1 MQDST
6 YTSLWCTDGALLLA
20 FFPASQH
27 AENQFAENQKSKVPR
42 AYKSYNV
49 SLKTGY
55 A

>member
-1 MQDST
+1 MQHNT
-6 YTSLWCTDGALLLA
+6 YTSLWCTDGTLSLA
-20 FFPASQH
+20 FSPQH
-27 AENQFAENQKSKVPR
+27 AENQFAENQKSQVPR